1 VNQNT
6 LISKEYHKF
15 TKHSPISISSNIH
28 FLDWNNKP
36 IPFKFYKNINPI
48 YLPRNFPLP
57 DQNTFVSL
65 EKEHTF
71 KFHPIKLDILRV
83 SQLLFFS
90 AGITRIFKINNT
102 RYYMRASSATGA
114 LYPIEIYLSC
124 AQLPGLKDGIYHF
137 CPADFTLN
145 KLYEGDFTDIL
156 YQISGENITIRH
168 APITL
173 IFTSIGWRNSWKY
186 QTRSYRHWFWDAGTI
201 ISNYLALCNANSFS
215 TEIILGFQ
223 DEKLNKLLCLKKREE
238 AAIILSPL
246 YTNKTLKK
254 KRSYSYKKQL
264 FEFETIP
271 LSKSKIEYP
280 KIWELHEGSSLNDKV
295 DVKKWNKFGK
305 KVLHDK
311 KINKLNMIQYI
322 DINRHS
328 LKDVILKR
336 GSTRKFSI
344 KSIIKS
350 QLEHILY
357 LANKPIPFDFVEN
370 YSLLDTFII
379 VNSVKELESGSYFYN
394 KNSYKLHK
402 LKEGNFRKASEHL
415 CLDQELFGNASVIC
429 FFMANLDKILS
440 IWGNRG
446 YRAVQL
452 EGGIRIGKMYLAA
465 YAHNLGASGSTFYDD
480 EVTNFFLP
488 HSLNQNPITSIGIGI
503 PDYVSK
509 SGEILVEKNR

>member
-1 VNQNT
+1 MNLNT
-6 LISKEYHKF
+6 TIAKDYHEIS
-15 TKHSPISISSNIH
+15 KHSPISIYSNRY
-28 FLDWNNKP
+28 FLDWDNKP
-36 IPFKFYKNINPI
+36 SPFKSYKNLKQIV
-48 YLPRNFPLP
+48 LPKDFPHPNANAL
-57 DQNTFVSL
+57 DCL
-65 EKEHTF
+65 EKEQKSHNRL
-71 KFHPIKLDILRV
+71 PMLELPLI
-83 SQLLFFS
+83 SQILFFS
-90 AGITRIFKINNT
+90 AGITRILKFNNAV
-102 RYYMRASSATGA
+102 YYMRASSATGA

-124 AQLPGLKDGIYHF
+124 AQLPGLTDGIYHF

-145 KLYEGDFTDIL
+145 KLYEGDFKDIL
-156 YQISGENITIRH
+156 YQIAGENITIKQ

-223 DEKLNKLLCLKKREE
+223 DEDLNKLLGLKKREE
-238 AAIILSPL
+238 AAILLSPL
-246 YTNKTLKK
+246 YENKNKTVEKK
-254 KRSYSYKKQL
+254 NSVFSKKQFL
-264 FEFETIP
+264 EFETVP
-271 LSKSKIEYP
+271 LSKYEIEYP
-280 KIWELHEGSSLNDKV
+280 KIWELHEGSSLKDRIS
-295 DVKKWNKFGK
+295 VKKWNKLGK
-305 KVLHDK
+305 KILDYK
-311 KINKLNMIQYI
+311 PQNNLNMMNMIHAI
-322 DINRHS
+322 DPNGYS

-344 KSIIKS
+344 KSITKP

-357 LANKPIPFDFVEN
+357 LGNKPIPFDFVEN

-402 LKEGNFRKASEHL
+402 LEEGNFRKASEHL

-488 HSLNQNPITSIGIGI
+488 HSLNQNPIT
-503 PDYVSK
+503 
-509 SGEILVEKNR
+509 